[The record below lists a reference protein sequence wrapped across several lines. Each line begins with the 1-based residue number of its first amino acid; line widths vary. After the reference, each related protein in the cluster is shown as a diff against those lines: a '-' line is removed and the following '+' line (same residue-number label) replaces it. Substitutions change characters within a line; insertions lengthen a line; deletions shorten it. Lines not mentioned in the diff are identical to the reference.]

1 MKTIIKTVLCAA
13 ALSVSTLSFAK
24 EKNSKDKESIKPT
37 ATFNASVYITKDA
50 SIRVAVEKNTPSN
63 VVINLRDARNE
74 VVYSDEIN
82 RKELKSVYKLDVEQL
97 KDGDYT
103 LEIISNTK
111 TVTKSLHLALAKVE
125 RSVVVE

>member
-1 MKTIIKTVLCAA
+1 MKTFIKTVICAA

-24 EKNSKDKESIKPT
+24 EKNSKDKESKPI
-37 ATFNASVYITKDA
+37 ATFNASVYIAKDA

-82 RKELKSVYKLDVEQL
+82 RRELKSVYKFDVEQL

-103 LEIISNTK
+103 LEIVSNTK
-111 TVTKSLHLALAKVE
+111 TITKSLHLASAKVE

>member
-1 MKTIIKTVLCAA
+1 MKTFIKTVLCAA

-24 EKNSKDKESIKPT
+24 EKNSKDKESKPI
-37 ATFNASVYITKDA
+37 ATFNASVYIAKDA

-82 RKELKSVYKLDVEQL
+82 RRELKSVYKFDVEQL

-103 LEIISNTK
+103 LEIVSNTK
-111 TVTKSLHLALAKVE
+111 TVTKSLHIASAKVE
-125 RSVVVE
+125 RSVIVE

>member
-1 MKTIIKTVLCAA
+1 MKTFIKTVLCAA

-24 EKNSKDKESIKPT
+24 EKNSKDKESKPI
-37 ATFNASVYITKDA
+37 ATFNASVYIAKDA

-74 VVYSDEIN
+74 VVYSDEIS

-103 LEIISNTK
+103 LEIVSNTK
-111 TVTKSLHLALAKVE
+111 TVTKSLHIASAKVE
-125 RSVVVE
+125 RSVIVE

>member
-1 MKTIIKTVLCAA
+1 MKTIIKTFICAA

-24 EKNSKDKESIKPT
+24 EKNSKDKESKPI
-37 ATFNASVYITKDA
+37 ATFNASVYIAKDA

-63 VVINLRDARNE
+63 VVINLRDSRNE
-74 VVYSDEIN
+74 VVYSDEIS

-97 KDGDYT
+97 RDGDYT
-103 LEIISNTK
+103 LEIVSNTK
-111 TVTKSLHLALAKVE
+111 TITKSLHLASAKVE